1 MEKQNN
7 QIVYHYTDL
16 NALIN
21 ILGRNSITLR
31 ATNCLYLNDSNE
43 IKEGTESIK
52 RVENKDISNASFRNY
67 YLTSF
72 SKQSDCLSMWGMYA
86 ANGGGCAIG
95 FDLDIISKSYNGMVN
110 CVYGK
115 EKIDNRLSNLSNML
129 RNGVSTF
136 FPANGGAA
144 TIQKNTGEELEGMLT
159 NLYIGTCLSAKNEN
173 YEFEDE
179 IRCYISNHDNKK
191 DVFFKVKNGII
202 VPFVNVEIPKDAL
215 KSIVIGPTNKSEL
228 TMQSMMHLLI
238 INGYDWHDIL
248 ISMSKVPYRG

>member
-95 FDLDIISKSYNGMVN
+95 FDLEIISKSYNGMVN

-115 EKIDNRLSNLSNML
+115 EKIDNCLSNLSNML

-136 FPANGGAA
+136 FPANGGPA
-144 TIQKNTGEELEGMLT
+144 TIQKNKGEELEGMLT

-191 DVFFKVKNGII
+191 DVCFKVKNGII

-228 TMQSMMHLLI
+228 TMQSMMHLLL
-238 INGYDWHDIL
+238 INGYDWHNIL